1 MNYEGIIFYDVI
13 NGVDC
18 PTSFEEMLLQ
28 VKDNPFSTGDNDE
41 AFWFS
46 ADESISFSIT
56 EIEEILNE
64 EEQ

>member
-28 VKDNPFSTGDNDE
+28 VKDNPFSTDPHED
-41 AFWFS
+41 FWFS